1 MKALYKKEMMQ
12 YLNNPVGYVVP
23 LLFAL
28 FANYLFMKD
37 VFVVGSASMK
47 PFFGVIP
54 WLLFIF
60 IPALAIRSFSE
71 EKRTNT
77 IEVLMTLPISEQD
90 VVLAKMLSLLT
101 VTMGALLLTLSVP
114 LVLGGVSKLFIPEIV
129 VGYVGLFLLSSSY
142 VAFSV
147 YLSSKISNQIA
158 SFLVSVLVLFIAT
171 TLSSDF
177 LANILPRFIQDILLF
192 VSPLLHMQNFAKG
205 VVDLRSLF
213 YFVGLSFLFFK
224 LTVMDLQK
232 RG

>member
-1 MKALYKKEMMQ
+1 MMQ